1 MTGGEPIPVTSGDAA
16 DTNPSWSRDGNQ
28 IAFLSVRSDMP
39 RIWVVDPEV
48 RSAAEVKDSVAETQG
63 ELGMDWLADGRLLWT
78 VPGSENYVIR
88 DLQSGKEEL
97 LLSQPKDPHRVAW
110 MAGGFARLAER
121 QAARGLVEPSRATPR
136 MGCGSS
142 TGLRETRACSF
153 RAITILLDG
162 PPTGS
167 SSSGIE
173 YLGRDVVRVSTATG
187 KAQPIGAF
195 PQGALEGC
203 DVSPDA
209 KIVIC
214 AVRETK
220 SDAWLV
226 ENFDP
231 KLPVS
236 SSVNKHPARCC

>member
-1 MTGGEPIPVTSGDAA
+1 MAGGEPIPVTSGDAA
-16 DTNPSWSRDGNQ
+16 DTNPSWSRDGTQ

-48 RSAAEVKDSVAETQG
+48 RSATEIKDSIAETQG
-63 ELGMDWLADGRLLWT
+63 ELGMDWLADGRLVWT

-97 LLSQPKDPHRVAW
+97 LLPQPKDRAESTGWLADLRVSPN
-110 MAGGFARLAER
+110 GKQLAVWWNRPGDTED
-121 QAARGLVEPSRATPR
+121 GLWVLDWPSRNPR
-136 MGCGSS
+136 MLVAGDYYPAGWSPNDQFVY
-142 TGLRETRACSF
+142 GY
-153 RAITILLDG
+153 
-162 PPTGS
+162 
-167 SSSGIE
+167 E
-173 YLGRDVVRVSTATG
+173 YLGRQVVRVSTTTG
-187 KAQPIGAF
+187 KAQPIGSF

-209 KIVIC
+209 KAIVC

-231 KLPVS
+231 KVA
-236 SSVNKHPARCC
+236 VNSTK